1 MNLYRLYETET
12 SSIIG
17 PRHSMKLVG
26 VRLSKRS
33 RSSGERSNVKSAIVY
48 GKSRMSVSLKDLK
61 NNVSN
66 SSLATFKFE
75 KNNRRDPARFHST
88 SYTCGV
94 AGSFR
99 WKRVVTFSFMYS
111 FSSFER
117 YVRPLSASRLA
128 DSRSRYFFNTLG
140 GIVFLS
146 ILREK
151 LR

>member
-33 RSSGERSNVKSAIVY
+33 RSSGERSAVKSAIVY

-75 KNNRRDPARFHST
+75 KNNSRDPARFHST

-99 WKRVVTFSFMYS
+99 WKSAEKFFFLTTFSF
-111 FSSFER
+111 FED
-117 YVRPLSASRLA
+117 YVGRLSRG
-128 DSRSRYFFNTLG
+128 R
-140 GIVFLS
+140 FL
-146 ILREK
+146 IC
-151 LR
+151 